1 MTEAPWHFDQMMRL
15 DGKVAINGGAGGLGQ
30 ALAWGLSEAG
40 AAVVVADVNLAAA
53 EACAA
58 RIRDAGRQAA
68 AVQLDVTRPADCER
82 VVAFAVEQFGQLDVL
97 LNGVGIN
104 QRCPSL
110 QMSEELWDRIN
121 DINLKGAFFF
131 AKAAAARMVEQG
143 TPGKIITITSHLGL
157 VGLEERVPYSA
168 SKAGIVNMTRA
179 LGQEWAKYR
188 INVNAL
194 APVFTPTP
202 ISAKALAEPALKQL
216 ILDRIPF
223 HRLGEP
229 EDLVGAALYM
239 AAPASDFMTGQ
250 TMVVDGGWLTW

>member
-1 MTEAPWHFDQMMRL
+1 MAEQTWRFDTMMRL
-15 DGKVAINGGAGGLGQ
+15 DGKVAINAGAGGLGQ

-40 AAVVVADVNLAAA
+40 AAVVVADVNMTAA
-53 EACAA
+53 EEVAEK
-58 RIRDAGRQAA
+58 IRAAGRQAT
-68 AVQLDVTRPADCER
+68 AVQVDVTVPAACEK
-82 VVAFAVEQFGQLDVL
+82 VVALAVERLGRVDVL

-110 QMSEELWDRIN
+110 EMSEELWDRIN

-131 AKAAAARMVEQG
+131 AKAAAARMVRQG
-143 TPGKIITITSHLGL
+143 TPGKIITITSHMGL
-157 VGLEERVPYSA
+157 VGLEERVPYCA
-168 SKAGIVNMTRA
+168 SKGGIVNMTRA

-194 APVFTPTP
+194 APTFTPTA
-202 ISAKALAEPALKQL
+202 ISAKALSNLELRQT
-216 ILDRIPF
+216 IVDRIPF

-229 EDLVGAALYM
+229 EDLVGAVVYM